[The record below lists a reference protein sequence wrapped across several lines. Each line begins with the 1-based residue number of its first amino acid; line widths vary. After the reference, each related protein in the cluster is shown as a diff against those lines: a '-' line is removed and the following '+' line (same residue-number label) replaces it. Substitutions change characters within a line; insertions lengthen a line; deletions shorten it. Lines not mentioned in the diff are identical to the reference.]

1 MLGKKPIL
9 KFVKVQGEDA
19 PTEFLEMELTEF
31 TWPKGGVGICPV
43 CGDKVNGNG
52 KDWICENEECGLH
65 LNGPI
70 F

>member
-31 TWPKGGVGICPV
+31 TWQKAVSAFV
-43 CGDKVNGNG
+43 RYVALK
-52 KDWICENEECGLH
+52 
-65 LNGPI
+65 
-70 F
+70 